1 MLFSTTSLGGIF
13 RAVRSADKHIKAH
26 CFPLRM
32 NTKTFI
38 ALVDINR
45 KI

>member
-26 CFPLRM
+26 CFPLTM

>member
-13 RAVRSADKHIKAH
+13 RVVRSADKLIKAH

-32 NTKTFI
+32 NIKTFI